1 MRLIALR
8 DAVKSYGSRTV
19 LRGLD
24 LEVGEHGRI
33 GVIGQNGSGKSTLLR
48 ILAGLDETDSAPAV
62 RRRGMVASY
71 LPQLVGP
78 DPRTPIEICHAARP
92 DIARVERE
100 LEECAARLGS
110 PEAIAD
116 MAVMQRTINRQ
127 ERLIQEYDQLGGH
140 AFDGTVRGHLATL
153 GLTDAEV
160 ERPHAEL

>member
-19 LRGLD
+19 LQGLD
-24 LEVGEHGRI
+24 LEVDERARI

-48 ILAGLDETDSAPAV
+48 ILAGLDEPDSAPAV

-110 PEAIAD
+110 PEAMAD
-116 MAVMQRTINRQ
+116 MAVMQRAINRQ

-140 AFDGTVRGHLATL
+140 TFDGTVRGHLETL
-153 GLTDAEV
+153 G
-160 ERPHAEL
+160 